1 MTSAPEGSY
10 TKRLFHDADLL
21 GKKIVEEAIEL
32 KEVIMEAES
41 AQRDRQAGRQRQ
53 KRRRGRKL
61 TL

>member
-32 KEVIMEAES
+32 KTNLYWKARKTWS
-41 AQRDRQAGRQRQ
+41 WGGR
-53 KRRRGRKL
+53 GA
-61 TL
+61 